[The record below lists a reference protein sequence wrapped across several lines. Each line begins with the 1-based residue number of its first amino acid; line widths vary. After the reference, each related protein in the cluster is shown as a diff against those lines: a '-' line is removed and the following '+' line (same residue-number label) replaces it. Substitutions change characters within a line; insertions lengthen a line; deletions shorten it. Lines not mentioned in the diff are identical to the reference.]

1 MLFTLLTD
9 SSLQCHIVVK
19 IVALFLTLV
28 EIFLVFPIKILTLQ
42 LKYVCVCMCAILA
55 ITILQTYCI
64 TSTTSLTAKKKSG
77 RKPEGYLC
85 HKTIE

>member
-42 LKYVCVCMCAILA
+42 LKYVCVCMYVCKHCHIEKVSFNSFFLK
-55 ITILQTYCI
+55 
-64 TSTTSLTAKKKSG
+64 STFLIMK
-77 RKPEGYLC
+77 RY
-85 HKTIE
+85 